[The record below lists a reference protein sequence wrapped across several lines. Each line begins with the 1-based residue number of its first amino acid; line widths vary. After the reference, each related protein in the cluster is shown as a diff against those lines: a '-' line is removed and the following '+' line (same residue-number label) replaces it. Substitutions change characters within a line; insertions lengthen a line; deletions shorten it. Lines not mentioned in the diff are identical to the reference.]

1 MTTASIENIALVI
14 NDEAGGLEHPVFG
27 DVVELEEDEYALIF
41 PDNNSQEIPQEERD
55 YDDSD
60 AESVGASYLR
70 AYIAHEWNVHSNR
83 AALP

>member
-1 MTTASIENIALVI
+1 MTTASIDNIDLVI
-14 NDEAGGLEHPVFG
+14 NDEDGGLEHPVFG

-41 PDNNSQEIPQEERD
+41 PDNNSQEIPQEDRD

-60 AESVGASYLR
+60 DESVGASYLR